1 MKSLLRRNLVLLML
15 GVTAAVFTA
24 NTGSPAFA
32 KNGSDDGS
40 SSSSSSSSGGDDSS
54 SSSGSGSSSSGS
66 SGSGSSSSGDNDSDD
81 DNSSSGSDDDGH
93 RSGSDDDSGHH
104 SGGHDSNDDSKSR
117 SSSNDDRRNSGN
129 DDHKNGGGGGKA
141 ERARIQ
147 ISVDAATRAG
157 LLNGTLVAVDDL
169 GRPLEVEVED
179 RNGKSVLIAKPHG
192 GDAKR
197 KPGPISNF
205 KVVPASQAPGH
216 G

>member
-24 NTGSPAFA
+24 NMGSPAFA

-40 SSSSSSSSGGDDSS
+40 SSSSSGSSSSGSDDSS
-54 SSSGSGSSSSGS
+54 SSSGSGSSGS
-66 SGSGSSSSGDNDSDD
+66 SGSGSSSSSDSDD
-81 DNSSSGSDDDGH
+81 DNSGSGSDDDSD

-104 SGGHDSNDDSKSR
+104 SSGHDSNDDSKS
-117 SSSNDDRRNSGN
+117 SPSSNDDRRNSSN
-129 DDHKNGGGGGKA
+129 DDRKNRGDRGGDKS

-197 KPGPISNF
+197 KPGPISSF
-205 KVVPASQAPGH
+205 KVVPAAQAPVH

>member
-15 GVTAAVFTA
+15 GVTAAVFIA
-24 NTGSPAFA
+24 NMASPAFA

-40 SSSSSSSSGGDDSS
+40 SSSGSSSSGSDDSS

-66 SGSGSSSSGDNDSDD
+66 SGSGSSNSGDNDSDD
-81 DNSSSGSDDDGH
+81 DNSGSGSGDDGH
-93 RSGSDDDSGHH
+93 HSGSDDDSGHH
-104 SGGHDSNDDSKSR
+104 SSGHDDSKSS
-117 SSSNDDRRNSGN
+117 SSSNDDRRNSSN
-129 DDHKNGGGGGKA
+129 DDRKNGGGGGKA

-169 GRPLEVEVED
+169 GHPLEVEVED

-197 KPGPISNF
+197 KPGPISSF
-205 KVVPASQAPGH
+205 KVVPASQAPRH